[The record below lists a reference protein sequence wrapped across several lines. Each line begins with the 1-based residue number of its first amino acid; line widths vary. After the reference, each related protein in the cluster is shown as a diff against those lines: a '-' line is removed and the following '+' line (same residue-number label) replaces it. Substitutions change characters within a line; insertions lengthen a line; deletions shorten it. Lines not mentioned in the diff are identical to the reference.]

1 MLLVFAACGEKKDN
15 PDTPAPSQASLTGIW
30 ELSSVTTKA
39 AVGSTSVSVYVEF
52 ASGGDFSLY
61 QKIGDG
67 RYTHFTGSYTYTND
81 VLSGKY
87 ATGTAWGPYNVSLD
101 ATTLKLSTSK
111 EEDTYKKVSSIP
123 SSVTSNVY

>member
-1 MLLVFAACGEKKDN
+1 M
-15 PDTPAPSQASLTGIW
+15 
-30 ELSSVTTKA
+30 
-39 AVGSTSVSVYVEF
+39 SVYVEF
-52 ASGGDFSLY
+52 ASGGSFSLY

-87 ATGTAWGPYNVSLD
+87 STGASWGPYNVTLD

-123 SSVTSNVY
+123 SSVTSSVY